1 MVSTPDA
8 ARLKLSCAIAHK
20 RLEKEEIAM
29 QRILIVES
37 SPRGAESAS
46 RQLTQTLRE
55 RLRPLYPHAGFVERD
70 LAADPLPHL
79 DYQTVKGISAKDK
92 AEAESLKD
100 ALRLSDELTEEL
112 LSAGLLVIA
121 SPMWNFGLPS
131 SLKAW
136 IDHIVR
142 AGKTFNY
149 AGAGVEGL
157 AKGKKAIL
165 VLASGGVFSEGPWK
179 SWDTVEPYLRQI
191 LGFIGIDEVQTVR
204 AQGMNIPGLSVS
216 AIPNGEK
223 TITTLAL

>member
-1 MVSTPDA
+1 MT
-8 ARLKLSCAIAHK
+8 REE
-20 RLEKEEIAM
+20 LEMK
-29 QRILIVES
+29 QILIVES

-46 RQLTQTLRE
+46 RQLTETLRE
-55 RLRPLYPHAGFVERD
+55 RLRSLYPNARFVERD
-70 LAADPLPHL
+70 LVTDPLPHL

-136 IDHIVR
+136 IDHVVR